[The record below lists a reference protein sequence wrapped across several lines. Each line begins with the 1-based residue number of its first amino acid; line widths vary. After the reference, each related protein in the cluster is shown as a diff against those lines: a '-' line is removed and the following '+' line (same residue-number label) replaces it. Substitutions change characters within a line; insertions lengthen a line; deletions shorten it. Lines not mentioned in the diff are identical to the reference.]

1 MALSAQHPHTAAD
14 LDAGLQPERTAMAW
28 SRTALACCVVSAFT
42 IRWLPVYGGGLLVLP
57 ALTLVSAVAISVT
70 QQHRIRRAVAGIRDT
85 TSPVN
90 PVPVLCLVTLCWAL
104 GISSLVLVWV
114 H

>member
-1 MALSAQHPHTAAD
+1 M
-14 LDAGLQPERTAMAW
+14 QPERTAMAW

-42 IRWLPVYGGGLLVLP
+42 IRWLPVYGVWLIVLP
-57 ALTLVSAVAISVT
+57 ALTLLSAVGIALT
-70 QQHRIRRAVAGIRDT
+70 QQHRIRRSVAGIRDA

-90 PVPVLCLVTLCWAL
+90 PVALLCLLGLCWAL
-104 GISSLVLVWV
+104 GASSLVLVWL

>member
-1 MALSAQHPHTAAD
+1 MSLSAHHPHTAAQID
-14 LDAGLQPERTAMAW
+14 PGLQPERTAMAW

-42 IRWLPVYGGGLLVLP
+42 VRWLPVYGVWLMILP
-57 ALTLVSAVAISVT
+57 ALTLVSAVAIALT
-70 QQHRIRRAVAGIRDT
+70 QQHRIRRAVAGIRGT

-90 PVPVLCLVTLCWAL
+90 PAALLGLMALCWAL
-104 GISSLVLVWV
+104 GASSLVLVWL